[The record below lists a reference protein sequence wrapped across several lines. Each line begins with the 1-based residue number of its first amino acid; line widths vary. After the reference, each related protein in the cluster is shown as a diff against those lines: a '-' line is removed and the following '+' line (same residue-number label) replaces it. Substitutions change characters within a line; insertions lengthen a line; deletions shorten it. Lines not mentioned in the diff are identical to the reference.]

1 MVTSFEIIDQ
11 NAVVNMKNSRYN
23 RIYFN
28 HMIETL
34 FNFNN
39 LLGTDPDHTVKF
51 IITVS
56 IIIINMLILLDRG
69 NRVKPVI

>member
-1 MVTSFEIIDQ
+1 MIE
-11 NAVVNMKNSRYN
+11 NK
-23 RIYFN
+23 
-28 HMIETL
+28 IETL

-39 LLGTDPDHTVKF
+39 VLLNF